1 MKLVT
6 FIHEGHTRLGAVES
20 DAVVDFAA
28 HGRGLPDDMLTFLAQ
43 GEAAFNSAR
52 EVCVSGTGRLDLRDV
67 SLEAPIRRPPKILAV
82 GLNYRDHAAEGGFDI
97 PTVPMI
103 FNKQSTAVTGP
114 QGAIYLPKES
124 VQLDYEGEFAFIIGK
139 RCRHV
144 PKEKALDV
152 IAGYTIANDVSVRDW
167 QFRSPTTTMG
177 KSWDTHCPLGPYMV
191 TPDEVGDPHNLTLR
205 TWVNDELRQDSNT
218 KNLIF
223 DCSDIIAHLS
233 TAFTLEPGD
242 VICTGTP
249 SGVGLGMDPK
259 VWLKAGDAV
268 RITIDQLG
276 TLENRVIDEPH
287 GTVLMS

>member
-6 FIHEGHTRLGAVES
+6 FTHAGRTRIGAVEAE
-20 DAVVDFAA
+20 AVVDFAA

-43 GEAAFNSAR
+43 GEAAFNAAG
-52 EVCVSGTGRLDLRDV
+52 EACASGAGRLALGDV

-82 GLNYRDHAAEGGFDI
+82 GLNYRDHVAEGGFDV
-97 PTVPMI
+97 PTVPVI

-114 QGAIYLPKES
+114 QGVIYLPKES
-124 VQLDYEGEFAFIIGK
+124 DQLDYEGEFAFVIGK
-139 RCRHV
+139 RCRRV

-177 KSWDTHCPLGPYMV
+177 KSWDTHCPLGPWLV
-191 TPDEVGDPHNLTLR
+191 TPDEVSDPHDLALR
-205 TWVNDELRQDSNT
+205 TWVNGELRQDSNT
-218 KNLIF
+218 RNLIF
-223 DCSDIIAHLS
+223 DCSDIIVHLS

-249 SGVGLGMDPK
+249 SGVVLGMEPK
-259 VWLKAGDAV
+259 VWLKAGDVV
-268 RITIDQLG
+268 RITIDRLG
-276 TLENRVIDEPH
+276 TLENRVVDEPDD
-287 GTVLMS
+287 TALI

>member
-6 FIHEGHTRLGAVES
+6 FTHEGRTRLGALEA

-43 GEAAFNSAR
+43 GEAVLNAAR
-52 EVCVSGTGRLDLRDV
+52 EVCASGSERLALADV
-67 SLEAPIRRPPKILAV
+67 NLEAPIRRPPKLLAV

-114 QGAIYLPKES
+114 QGVIYLPKES
-124 VQLDYEGEFAFIIGK
+124 DQLDYEGEFAFVIGK
-139 RCRHV
+139 RCRRV

-205 TWVNDELRQDSNT
+205 TWVNGELRQDSNT

-223 DCSDIIAHLS
+223 NLPDIIVHLS

-249 SGVGLGMDPK
+249 SGVGLGMDPQ
-259 VWLKAGDAV
+259 VWLKTGDVV

-276 TLENRVIDEPH
+276 TLENRVIDEPED
-287 GTVLMS
+287 TVRY